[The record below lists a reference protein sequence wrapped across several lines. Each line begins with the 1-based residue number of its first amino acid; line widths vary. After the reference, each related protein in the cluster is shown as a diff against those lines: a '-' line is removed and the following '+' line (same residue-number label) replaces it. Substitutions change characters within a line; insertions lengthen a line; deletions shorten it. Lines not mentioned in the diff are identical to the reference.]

1 MAESCSTCCGPCCPT
16 DPRPVRVCVV
26 GAGVIGLTCAVR
38 LARAGHSVHMMTA
51 RPASESVS
59 AVAAAMWFPYR
70 AFPQERVLAW
80 SMASLG
86 TFVALADDSETGVAM
101 RYGTEL
107 HRHEKPDLW
116 WAEQLT
122 DVTLLGSDELPG
134 VIAPNPEILGGLR
147 ARLPIIV
154 MSRYLSWLEKQCAE
168 LGVSV
173 SRATFGSVTDVD
185 PTADAVV
192 LAVGMGAE
200 KLCGDHDV
208 TPIRGQVVRLANP
221 GLTDW
226 LLDED
231 DPSQFCYVI
240 PRNEDVVCGGTAEVG
255 QSSLEPDIATEA
267 AILVRARRLVPA
279 LVDTHILSRAVG
291 LRPGRREVRLER
303 CDHLDQSSRPVVAC
317 YGHGGAGVTMS
328 WGCADEVVT
337 LLGA

>member
-1 MAESCSTCCGPCCPT
+1 M
-16 DPRPVRVCVV
+16 RVCVV
-26 GAGVIGLTCAVR
+26 GAGVIGLSCAIR
-38 LARAGHSVHMMTA
+38 AAEAGHSVHIVSA
-51 RPASESVS
+51 QPAAQSVS

-80 SMASLG
+80 SMTSLRV
-86 TFVALADDSETGVAM
+86 FEALADDPESGVAL

-107 HRHEKPDLW
+107 HRREKPDLW

-122 DVTLLGSDELPG
+122 DLTLLGGGELSS
-134 VIAPNPEILGGLR
+134 VIAPNADVLGGLR

-154 MSRYLSWLEKQCAE
+154 MRRYLGWLEQRCAD
-168 LGVSV
+168 LGVVV
-173 SRATFGSVTDVD
+173 STAAVGSVTDVD

-200 KLCGDHDV
+200 TLLGDRDV
-208 TPIRGQVVRLANP
+208 IPIRGQVVRLANP

-231 DPSQFCYVI
+231 DPTQFCYVI
-240 PRNEDVVCGGTAEVG
+240 PRFEDVVCGGTAEVG
-255 QSSLEPDIATEA
+255 QSSLEPDMVTEA
-267 AILVRARRLVPA
+267 AILARARRLVPA
-279 LVDTHILSRAVG
+279 LTEAPILSRAVG

-303 CDHLDQSSRPVVAC
+303 CDDIDPNDRPVVAC

-328 WGCADEVVT
+328 WGCADEVAA
-337 LLGA
+337 LLACCR

>member
-1 MAESCSTCCGPCCPT
+1 M
-16 DPRPVRVCVV
+16 RVCVV
-26 GAGVIGLTCAVR
+26 GAGVIGLSCAVR
-38 LARAGHSVHMMTA
+38 LAQAGHLVHIVA
-51 RPASESVS
+51 AGPASESVS

-80 SMASLG
+80 SMTSLG
-86 TFVALADDSETGVAM
+86 AFEALADDPETGVAM

-107 HRHEKPDLW
+107 HRREKPDLR

-122 DVTLLGSDELPG
+122 DLTLLGGAELSG
-134 VIAPNPEILGGLR
+134 VIAPDPEILGGLR
-147 ARLPIIV
+147 TRLPVIV
-154 MSRYLSWLEKQCAE
+154 MSRYLSWLEKLCTD

-173 SRATFGSVTDVD
+173 SRATLGSVTDVD

-192 LAVGMGAE
+192 LALGLGAE
-200 KLCGDHDV
+200 KLLGDRDV
-208 TPIRGQVVRLANP
+208 TPIRGQVVRLSNP

-240 PRNEDVVCGGTAEVG
+240 PRIEDVVCGGTAEVG
-255 QSSLEPDIATEA
+255 QSSLEPDMATEA

-279 LVDTHILSRAVG
+279 LAESHILSRAVG

-303 CDHLDQSSRPVVAC
+303 CDGLDESGRPVVAC

-328 WGCADEVVT
+328 WGCADEVAALV
-337 LLGA
+337 ACCR